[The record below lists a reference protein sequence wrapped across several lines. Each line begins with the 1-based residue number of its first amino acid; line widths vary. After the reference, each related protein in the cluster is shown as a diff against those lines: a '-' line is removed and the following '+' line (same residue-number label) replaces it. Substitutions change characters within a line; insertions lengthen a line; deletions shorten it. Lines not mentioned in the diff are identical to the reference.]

1 MNKEK
6 NDAVKTTMMVE
17 GLTGERPVNEMDVA
31 ALSDLYGRLDDLRK
45 SSEKLGVVLEEMVKQ
60 LDNGTGIDVYLLRY
74 IVEARQSLRIVID
87 DLEDHVGLADLPD
100 GESR

>member
-1 MNKEK
+1 MKKEK
-6 NDAVKTTMMVE
+6 IEAVETTMMVD
-17 GLTGERPVNEMDVA
+17 GLTGERPINEMDIA
-31 ALSDLYGRLDDLRK
+31 ALNDLYGKLDDLRK

-60 LDNGTGIDVYLLRY
+60 LDNGTGIEVYLLRY

-87 DLEDHVGLADLPD
+87 DLEDHVGLTDLPD

>member
-1 MNKEK
+1 MTEER
-6 NDAVKTTMMVE
+6 NDTVGTTMMVD

-45 SSEKLGVVLEEMVKQ
+45 SSDKLGVVLEEMVKQ

-74 IVEARQSLRIVID
+74 VVEARQSLRLVID
-87 DLEDHVGLADLPD
+87 SLVDHNGTVTKFVDKK
-100 GESR
+100 E